1 MKTHTHLYE
10 NPPYMLAYEKYQ
22 TMYLFSADLNSAT
35 HAKDKGY
42 TSKISTF
49 LIQIL
54 VQTHF
59 Y

>member
-22 TMYLFSADLNSAT
+22 TMHLFSVDLNSAT

-42 TSKISTF
+42 TSP
-49 LIQIL
+49 IQIL